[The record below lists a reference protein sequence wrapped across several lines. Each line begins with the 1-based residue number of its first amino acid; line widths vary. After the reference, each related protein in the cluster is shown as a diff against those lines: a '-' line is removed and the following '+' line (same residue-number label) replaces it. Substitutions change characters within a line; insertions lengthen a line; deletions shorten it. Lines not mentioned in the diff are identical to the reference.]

1 MVYASV
7 LPVILTV
14 YDSEGGGGM
23 SEKLARFILGG
34 ITLMLSAGALFLAGR
49 YLLPWTAPLLV
60 AWLLAALLE
69 PAVALLVRCRW
80 KRGAAAGLC
89 TLTALGLLLWGLSAL
104 LGRAVSAATA
114 LSRALPDLVEA
125 VSQRMGELQSFL
137 ETHIRTAPEPAAAYL
152 RSALSSLGSGAAE
165 LPGQLS
171 RGLMSLLTRTA
182 QASPDTLL
190 FFVTAA
196 LGTYFISASFPTVNA
211 FLLAQLPESPRRRF
225 EGLGA
230 DLKSGFGGLLRAQ
243 LLLMGLCFLELLAA
257 FLLLGVRS
265 APTAA
270 GVTALVDALPV
281 FGTGAVLL
289 PWALYCLLLHETRRG
304 LGLLVTWGLAEL
316 TRNVMQ
322 AKLLGDQ
329 IGLDPLVSLL
339 SVYVGWRVGGV
350 GGMLLFPLGA
360 MVMIRLNDRGVV
372 RLWKNA

>member
-1 MVYASV
+1 
-7 LPVILTV
+7 
-14 YDSEGGGGM
+14 M
-23 SEKLARFILGG
+23 SEKLARAILLGLG
-34 ITLMLSAGALFLAGR
+34 LMLGAGVLFLAGR

-69 PAVALLVRCRW
+69 PAVGFLTRRRW

-89 TLTALGLLLWGLSAL
+89 TLTALGLLLWGLTAL
-104 LGRAVSAATA
+104 LSRAVSAATE
-114 LSRALPDLVEA
+114 LSRALPNLVEA
-125 VSQRMGELQSFL
+125 VSLWMGELQKLL
-137 ETHIRTAPEPAAAYL
+137 EAHIQAAPEPAAAYL
-152 RSALSSLGSGAAE
+152 ESALSSLADSAAQ
-165 LPGQLS
+165 LPGELS
-171 RGLMSLLTRTA
+171 RVLVPLLSRTA

-211 FLLAQLPESPRRRF
+211 FLLAQLPESLRRRF

-230 DLKSGFGGLLRAQ
+230 DLKSGFGGLMRAQ
-243 LLLMGLCFLELLAA
+243 LLLMGICFLELLAA

-265 APTAA
+265 APILAL
-270 GVTALVDALPV
+270 VTALVDALPV
-281 FGTGAVLL
+281 FGTGAMLL

-316 TRNVMQ
+316 TRNAAQ

-329 IGLDPLVSLL
+329 IGLDPLASLL
-339 SVYVGWRVGGV
+339 SVYIGWRVAGV

-360 MVMIRLNDRGVV
+360 MVLIRLNDRGVV
-372 RLWKNA
+372 RLWKNV